1 MAFKA
6 VRRMGTV
13 SIMGVYGSTYDNFP
27 LHRLFDK
34 GITLKMGQAPVLNYI
49 DHLIDL
55 VTEKVVLEDIITHTL
70 PLSEVTR
77 GYEIFDKK
85 EEDCVKVVLK
95 PWEQQKPTENTD
107 PVKIEN

>member
-1 MAFKA
+1 
-6 VRRMGTV
+6 MGTV

-27 LHRLFDK
+27 LHRVFDK

-49 DHLIDL
+49 DHLIEL
-55 VTEKVVLEDIITHTL
+55 VTTEKVVLNDIISHTL
-70 PLSEVTR
+70 PLSEVTH

-95 PWEQQKPTENTD
+95 PWEQQKPTENTE
-107 PVKIEN
+107 PIKIEN